1 MNAMEN
7 FTQNNKQHFD
17 VIISGGGL
25 SGSLMALS
33 LSKLTK
39 NDGSLLSIAIVETLP
54 FNQTSPATENAL
66 FVAGVLAL
74 SHGSAQYLA
83 KQGVWQYL
91 KDDASAI
98 TTIDI
103 SDRGHFGKAR
113 LTAKEQGVNAL
124 GYVIDMALI
133 GKAQLKTLSRNTCTA
148 KNIHWFSPD
157 SIADINWQGQCQE
170 QSQVQDESEADKAQ
184 VYVTLNSGKVLS
196 TRLLLGCDGVQS
208 PVRKLANIE
217 VTCDDYQQV
226 ALIANVTTSKAHH
239 HKAFERFTEFGPIA
253 MLPLKPL
260 KQGKVSLNSSV
271 NTSGGGSR
279 CSLVWTMTPT
289 QAEEINNLDDDAF
302 KEELE
307 RAFGSYLGAI
317 THVGK
322 RDTYPL
328 VLLQAERQI
337 YHRMALVGNASHTI
351 HPIAGQGFNLGLRDV
366 AVMADL
372 VKNALAAEQDIGNFA
387 LLHAYQINRAKDQQQ
402 VIQLTDSLVTL
413 FANDLP
419 PLVVGRNIG
428 LQALNVIKPL
438 KNAIVKKTMGY

>member
-1 MNAMEN
+1 MNAMEK
-7 FTQNNKQHFD
+7 FTQTHKQHFD

-39 NDGSLLSIAIVETLP
+39 NDGSLLSIAIVEALP

-66 FVAGVLAL
+66 FDARVLAL
-74 SHGSAQYLA
+74 SHGSAKYLA

-113 LTAKEQGVNAL
+113 LTANEHGVNAL

-133 GKAQLKTLSRNTCTA
+133 GKAQLKALSQNTSTA
-148 KNIHWFSPD
+148 NNSTKQNIHWFSPD
-157 SIADINWQGQCQE
+157 SIEDITWQE
-170 QSQVQDESEADKAQ
+170 QDEVATNKAQ
-184 VYVTLNSGKVLS
+184 VCVTLKSGKVLS
-196 TRLLLGCDGVQS
+196 AKLLLGCDGVQS

-217 VTCDDYQQV
+217 VTCDDYQQI

-253 MLPLKPL
+253 MLPLKPI
-260 KQGKVSLNSSV
+260 KQGKVSLNNSMNAVDSE
-271 NTSGGGSR
+271 SR
-279 CSLVWTMTPT
+279 CSLVWTMTPS
-289 QAEEINNLDDDAF
+289 QAEEIKHLSDDAF
-302 KEELE
+302 KEALE

-317 THVGK
+317 IHVGK

-328 VLLQAERQI
+328 VLLQAERQTF
-337 YHRMALVGNASHTI
+337 HRMALVGNASHTI

-366 AVMADL
+366 SVMADL
-372 VKNALAAEQDIGNFA
+372 VKDALAADQDIGNFA
-387 LLHAYQINRAKDQQQ
+387 LLHAYQVNRAKDQQQ

-419 PLVVGRNIG
+419 PLVIGRNIG
-428 LQALNVIKPL
+428 LQALNVITPL
-438 KNAIVKKTMGY
+438 KNALVKKTMGY